1 MQFFENAYIIGNIYI
16 EFLVLFSYVRVVSL
30 KKWNLKNLC
39 LISKNIEDLSFI
51 SVKMNIFLNILLHG
65 NKSLNLFL

>member
-1 MQFFENAYIIGNIYI
+1 MAYIIGKIYI
-16 EFLVLFSYVRVVSL
+16 EFLILFLYIRVVSL

-39 LISKNIEDLSFI
+39 LVSKNIEDLSFI